1 MPANEPYV
9 GDEPD
14 GHQQKQRRLQQL
26 DESDLLR
33 ALQAGDDDA
42 FVVIMQRLENPLR
55 RYIRRLIGDTDT
67 GDDIVQDVFFTLYR
81 KCDHV
86 DASRGLRPW
95 LFRVARNRCY
105 DELRRQG
112 RFQSVSLD
120 ADADAQGQTF
130 SLAETLPDPSEPTEE
145 LAHWLFIQLVVR
157 EAMEK
162 LPENQRQALILYA
175 EEQMS
180 YAEIA
185 VATNTNPGT
194 VRSRLSHAR
203 KTLRRLVPPWVL
215 ASLESDSAADELPRR
230 AGEEATMSRFAE
242 PGAMRPDPSP
252 ASIERNA

>member
-1 MPANEPYV
+1 MPQG
-9 GDEPD
+9 GDGQD
-14 GHQQKQRRLQQL
+14 GHQHHERRLQQL

-33 ALQAGDDDA
+33 ALQAGDEQA
-42 FVVIMQRLENPLR
+42 FVLIMQRLESPLR
-55 RYIRRLIGDTDT
+55 RYIRRLIGDTDA
-67 GDDIVQDVFFTLYR
+67 GDDIVQDVFFSLYR
-81 KCDHV
+81 KCDRI
-86 DASRGLRPW
+86 DARRGLRPY
-95 LFRVARNRCY
+95 LYRMARNRCY

-112 RFQSVSLD
+112 RFQQVSLD
-120 ADADAQGQTF
+120 ADAEGQSF
-130 SLAETLPDPSEPTEE
+130 SLAETLPDPAEPTEE

-215 ASLESDSAADELPRR
+215 AALEGDSAAVELPRR
-230 AGEEATMSRFAE
+230 AGEEATMSRSAE
-242 PGAMRPDPSP
+242 TGAPRPDPSP

>member
-1 MPANEPYV
+1 MPQG
-9 GDEPD
+9 GDGQDE
-14 GHQQKQRRLQQL
+14 HQDHERRLQQL

-33 ALQAGDDDA
+33 ALQAGDEGA
-42 FVVIMQRLENPLR
+42 FVVIMQRLESPLR
-55 RYIRRLIGDTDT
+55 RYIRRLTGDTDA
-67 GDDIVQDVFFTLYR
+67 GDDIMQDVFFTLYR
-81 KCDHV
+81 KCDQV

-120 ADADAQGQTF
+120 EDAEGQSF
-130 SLAETLPDPSEPTEE
+130 SLAETLPDPAEPTEE

-157 EAMEK
+157 EAIEK

-180 YAEIA
+180 YEEIA
-185 VATNTNPGT
+185 VATNTNAGT

-203 KTLRRLVPPWVL
+203 RTLRRLVPPWVL
-215 ASLESDSAADELPRR
+215 AALESDSATDEFPRR
-230 AGEEATMSRFAE
+230 AGEEVNMRRSAE
-242 PGAMRPDPSP
+242 PGAPRPDPSP
-252 ASIERNA
+252 ASIERNV

>member
-1 MPANEPYV
+1 MPQG
-9 GDEPD
+9 GDGQD
-14 GHQQKQRRLQQL
+14 GHQDHERRLQQL

-215 ASLESDSAADELPRR
+215 AALDSDPAA
-230 AGEEATMSRFAE
+230 AE
-242 PGAMRPDPSP
+242 PPQSVAKGSAHAAIR
-252 ASIERNA
+252 